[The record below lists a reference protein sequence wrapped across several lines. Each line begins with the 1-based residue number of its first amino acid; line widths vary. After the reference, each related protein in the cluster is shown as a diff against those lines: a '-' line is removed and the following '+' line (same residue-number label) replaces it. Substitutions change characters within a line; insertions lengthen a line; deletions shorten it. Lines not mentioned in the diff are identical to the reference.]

1 VLPFFLR
8 NVFSQMQQTTASI
21 FSDDSSPAVM
31 GILNVTPDSF
41 SDGGQFLSVDKAL
54 DHAAAMVDAG
64 VHIVDV
70 GGESTRPGALEIPIQ
85 EELDRVIPVIERI
98 AADLDVV
105 VSIDS
110 SKPEIMRAAVAA
122 GATMINDVYALR
134 RPGALDTAAALDSMI
149 ILMHIQGEPGSMQ
162 ESPDYDVLPGDVIEF
177 LTARVSACAAAGI
190 IRERIVVDP
199 GFGFGKNDRHN
210 LEILTKLEQFAEL
223 DLPLLVGLSR
233 KKTLGNLTG
242 KSVRDRG
249 AAGIAAAIIAVQ
261 KGARIVRTHD
271 VAATID
277 ALAVFRAVE
286 RSG

>member
-1 VLPFFLR
+1 
-8 NVFSQMQQTTASI
+8 
-21 FSDDSSPAVM
+21 M

-64 VHIVDV
+64 VHIIDV

-149 ILMHIQGEPGSMQ
+149 ILMHMQGEPGSMQ